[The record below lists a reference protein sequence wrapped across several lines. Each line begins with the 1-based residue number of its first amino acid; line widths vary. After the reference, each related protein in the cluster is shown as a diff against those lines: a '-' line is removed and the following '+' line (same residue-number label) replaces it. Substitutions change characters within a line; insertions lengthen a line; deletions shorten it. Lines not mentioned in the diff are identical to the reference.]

1 LIVGVSLFM
10 NPRLVLVVVSLVL
23 SLAIGLVVARSGG
36 GVGEAKRGRPL
47 IGLSMDTLKEE
58 RWQVDRDL
66 FLERAKALGVDVL
79 VQSANSDDSVQL
91 TQVQSLITQGV
102 DALVIIPHNGEAMAK
117 AVALAHAAGVP
128 VLSYDRLITGCDL
141 DLYITF
147 DNVKVGELQA
157 RFLAERIPEGGKLR
171 VVRIYGSK
179 TDNNA
184 VLFKQGQ
191 DNVLKPLIE
200 AGKVEVVFEDWAAD
214 WKPENAKKIMNAA
227 ITKSGP
233 GIDAVLASNDGTAGG
248 AVQALTEEG
257 LAGKVL
263 VTGQDGDLAAC
274 QRIVQGTQT
283 MTVYK
288 PIKVLASRAAEA
300 AVKLAKGQSVIAR
313 SGIDNGKGEVPSLL
327 LEIVAVTR
335 DNLRETI
342 VADGFR
348 VEADVYGK

>member
-1 LIVGVSLFM
+1 
-10 NPRLVLVVVSLVL
+10 
-23 SLAIGLVVARSGG
+23 
-36 GVGEAKRGRPL
+36 
-47 IGLSMDTLKEE
+47 MDTLKEE

-66 FLERAKALGVDVL
+66 FVARAQALGADVL

-117 AVALAHAAGVP
+117 AVGLAHAAGVP

-147 DNVKVGELQA
+147 DNVKVGQLQA
-157 RFLAERIPEGGKLR
+157 RFLAERVPANGKLKL
-171 VVRIYGSK
+171 VRIYGSK
-179 TDNNA
+179 TDHNA
-184 VLFKQGQ
+184 ALFKQGQ
-191 DNVLKPLIE
+191 DDVLEPLIE
-200 AGKVEVVFEDWAAD
+200 SGQVEVVFEDWAAD

-227 ITKSGP
+227 ITKAGA

-248 AVQALTEEG
+248 AIQALTEEG

-288 PIKVLASRAAEA
+288 PIKELASRAAEA
-300 AVKLAKGQSVIAR
+300 AVRLAKRQAVIAR
-313 SGIDNGKGEVPSLL
+313 SGIDNGKVEVPSIL
-327 LEIVAVTR
+327 LEIIAVTQE
-335 DNLRETI
+335 NLRQTI
-342 VADGFR
+342 IADGFR
-348 VEADVYGK
+348 SEAQVFGKP

>member
-1 LIVGVSLFM
+1 
-10 NPRLVLVVVSLVL
+10 
-23 SLAIGLVVARSGG
+23 
-36 GVGEAKRGRPL
+36 
-47 IGLSMDTLKEE
+47 
-58 RWQVDRDL
+58 
-66 FLERAKALGVDVL
+66 
-79 VQSANSDDSVQL
+79 
-91 TQVQSLITQGV
+91 
-102 DALVIIPHNGEAMAK
+102 
-117 AVALAHAAGVP
+117 
-128 VLSYDRLITGCDL
+128 
-141 DLYITF
+141 
-147 DNVKVGELQA
+147 VGELQA

-248 AVQALTEEG
+248 AVQALMEEG

-263 VTGQDGDLAAC
+263 MTGQDGDLAAC

-300 AVKLAKGQSVIAR
+300 AVRLAKGQSVIAR
-313 SGIDNGKGEVPSLL
+313 SGIDNGKVEVPSLL
-327 LEIVAVTR
+327 LEITAVTR

-348 VEADVYGK
+348 AETDVYGK

>member
-1 LIVGVSLFM
+1 M
-10 NPRLVLVVVSLVL
+10 NPRVVLVVSSLVL
-23 SLAIGLVVARSGG
+23 SVAIGWVVARSGG
-36 GVGEAKRGRPL
+36 EGKSGAVGRSRPL

-66 FLERAKALGVDVL
+66 FLARAEALGAEVR

-157 RFLAERIPEGGKLR
+157 RFLEARIPAGGKLR
-171 VVRIYGSK
+171 LVRIYGSK

-184 VLFKQGQ
+184 ALFKQGQ

-200 AGKVEVVFEDWAAD
+200 AGRVEVVFEDWAAD

-227 ITKSGP
+227 ITTAGTS
-233 GIDAVLASNDGTAGG
+233 IDAVLASNDGTAGG
-248 AVQALTEEG
+248 AIQALTEEG

-288 PIKVLASRAAEA
+288 PIKELANRAAEA
-300 AVKLAKGQSVIAR
+300 AVRLAKRQPVIAR
-313 SGIDNGKGEVPSLL
+313 AGTDNGKVEVPSML
-327 LEIVAVTR
+327 LEILAVTKE
-335 DNLRETI
+335 NLRETI

-348 VEADVYGK
+348 SEAEVFGKP

>member
-1 LIVGVSLFM
+1 
-10 NPRLVLVVVSLVL
+10 
-23 SLAIGLVVARSGG
+23 LA
-36 GVGEAKRGRPL
+36 
-47 IGLSMDTLKEE
+47 
-58 RWQVDRDL
+58 
-66 FLERAKALGVDVL
+66 RAEALGADVR

-117 AVALAHAAGVP
+117 AVALAHAAGIP

-157 RFLAERIPEGGKLR
+157 RFLETRIPAGGKLR
-171 VVRIYGSK
+171 LVRIYGSK

-184 VLFKQGQ
+184 ALFKQGQ

-200 AGKVEVVFEDWAAD
+200 AGRVEVVFEDWAAD

-227 ITKSGP
+227 ITKAGSNLE
-233 GIDAVLASNDGTAGG
+233 AVLASNDGTAGG
-248 AVQALTEEG
+248 AIQALTEEG

-288 PIKVLASRAAEA
+288 PIKELANRAAEA
-300 AVKLAKGQSVIAR
+300 AVRLAKRQPVIAR
-313 SGIDNGKGEVPSLL
+313 SGIDNGQVEVPSML
-327 LEIVAVTR
+327 LEILAVTKE
-335 DNLRETI
+335 NLRETI

-348 VEADVYGK
+348 SEAEVFGSP

>member
-1 LIVGVSLFM
+1 M
-10 NPRLVLVVVSLVL
+10 
-23 SLAIGLVVARSGG
+23 
-36 GVGEAKRGRPL
+36 
-47 IGLSMDTLKEE
+47 
-58 RWQVDRDL
+58 
-66 FLERAKALGVDVL
+66 
-79 VQSANSDDSVQL
+79 
-91 TQVQSLITQGV
+91 
-102 DALVIIPHNGEAMAK
+102 
-117 AVALAHAAGVP
+117 
-128 VLSYDRLITGCDL
+128 
-141 DLYITF
+141 
-147 DNVKVGELQA
+147 
-157 RFLAERIPEGGKLR
+157 
-171 VVRIYGSK
+171 VRIYGSK

-184 VLFKQGQ
+184 VLFKEWQ
-191 DNVLKPLIE
+191 DKVLRPLIE

-227 ITKSGP
+227 ITKNGP

-313 SGIDNGKGEVPSLL
+313 SGIDNGKLEVPSLL
-327 LEIVAVTR
+327 LEIKAVTR

-348 VEADVYGK
+348 AEADVYGK

>member
-1 LIVGVSLFM
+1 M
-10 NPRLVLVVVSLVL
+10 NPRVVLVVVSLVL

-288 PIKVLASRAAEA
+288 PIKLLASRAAEA
-300 AVKLAKGQSVIAR
+300 AVRLAKGQSVIAR

-327 LEIVAVTR
+327 LEIVTVTR

>member
-1 LIVGVSLFM
+1 M

-36 GVGEAKRGRPL
+36 GVGEAKQARPL

-200 AGKVEVVFEDWAAD
+200 AGKVEVVFGDWAAD

-300 AVKLAKGQSVIAR
+300 AVRLAKGQSVIAR

-335 DNLRETI
+335 ENLRETI

-348 VEADVYGK
+348 AEADVYGK

>member
-1 LIVGVSLFM
+1 
-10 NPRLVLVVVSLVL
+10 
-23 SLAIGLVVARSGG
+23 
-36 GVGEAKRGRPL
+36 
-47 IGLSMDTLKEE
+47 MDTLKEE

-66 FLERAKALGVDVL
+66 FLEKAKALGVDVL

-117 AVALAHAAGVP
+117 AVELAHAAGVP

-147 DNVKVGELQA
+147 DNVRVGELQA
-157 RFLAERIPEGGKLR
+157 QFLAERIPESGKMKL
-171 VVRIYGSK
+171 VRIYGSK

-184 VLFKQGQ
+184 VLFKEGQ
-191 DNVLKPLIE
+191 DKVLKPLIE

-227 ITKSGP
+227 ITKNGP

-300 AVKLAKGQSVIAR
+300 AVRLAKGQSVIAR
-313 SGIDNGKGEVPSLL
+313 SGIENGRGEVPSLL
-327 LEIVAVTR
+327 LEITAVTR

-348 VEADVYGK
+348 SEADVYGQ

>member
-1 LIVGVSLFM
+1 MGVCLFM
-10 NPRLVLVVVSLVL
+10 NPRVVLVVVSLVL

-157 RFLAERIPEGGKLR
+157 RFLAERIPEVGKLR
-171 VVRIYGSK
+171 LVRIYGSK

-300 AVKLAKGQSVIAR
+300 AVRLAKGQSVIAR
-313 SGIDNGKGEVPSLL
+313 SGIDNGKVEVPSLL
-327 LEIVAVTR
+327 LEITAVTR

>member
-1 LIVGVSLFM
+1 MI
-10 NPRLVLVVVSLVL
+10 LVTVSLVL
-23 SLAIGLVVARSGG
+23 SVATGVVLSRSGRME
-36 GVGEAKRGRPL
+36 GVESGRRKPL
-47 IGLSMDTLKEE
+47 IGLAMDTLKEE

-66 FLERAKALGVDVL
+66 FSRHAEALGAEVL
-79 VQSANSDDSVQL
+79 VQSANSDDSAQL

-102 DALVIIPHNGEAMAK
+102 DALVIIPHNGAAMAK
-117 AVALAHAAGVP
+117 AVELAHAAGVP

-157 RFLAERIPEGGKLR
+157 RFLAERIPAGGKLR
-171 VVRIYGSK
+171 VARIYGSK

-184 VLFKQGQ
+184 ALFKQGQ
-191 DNVLKPLIE
+191 DRVLEPLIRE
-200 AGKVEVVFEDWAAD
+200 GKVEVVFEDWAAD

-227 ITKSGP
+227 ITKNGP
-233 GIDAVLASNDGTAGG
+233 TIDAVLASNDGTAGG
-248 AVQALTEEG
+248 AIQALTEEG
-257 LAGKVL
+257 LAGKVM

-288 PIKVLASRAAEA
+288 PIKELASRAAEA
-300 AVKLAKGQSVIAR
+300 AVKLATGRPIIAR
-313 SGIDNGKGEVPSLL
+313 SGIDNGRMEVPSLL
-327 LEIVAVTR
+327 LEITAVTR
-335 DNLRETI
+335 ENLRETI

-348 VEADVYGK
+348 AEADVFAGEK

>member
-1 LIVGVSLFM
+1 VGVSLFM

-23 SLAIGLVVARSGG
+23 SLAIGLVVARSGAG
-36 GVGEAKRGRPL
+36 GGEAKRGRPL

-117 AVALAHAAGVP
+117 AVALAHSAGVP

-157 RFLAERIPEGGKLR
+157 RFLAERIPEGGRLR

-300 AVKLAKGQSVIAR
+300 AVRLAKGQSVIAR
-313 SGIDNGKGEVPSLL
+313 SGIDNGKVEVPSLL
-327 LEIVAVTR
+327 LEITAVTR

-348 VEADVYGK
+348 AEADVYGK

>member
-1 LIVGVSLFM
+1 M

-23 SLAIGLVVARSGG
+23 SLAIGLVVARSGAG
-36 GVGEAKRGRPL
+36 GGEAKRGRPL

>member
-1 LIVGVSLFM
+1 M

-147 DNVKVGELQA
+147 YNVKVGELQA